1 MSIHH
6 ILPPQMAEMA
16 DVVLIAYIPY
26 CKAQVL
32 KLDCSY
38 METYGGYGSHT
49 LPEPEL
55 VQNNLG

>member
-6 ILPPQMAEMA
+6 ILPPQMAKMA
-16 DVVLIAYIPY
+16 DVVLITY
-26 CKAQVL
+26 KAQVL

-49 LPEPEL
+49 LPKPEL